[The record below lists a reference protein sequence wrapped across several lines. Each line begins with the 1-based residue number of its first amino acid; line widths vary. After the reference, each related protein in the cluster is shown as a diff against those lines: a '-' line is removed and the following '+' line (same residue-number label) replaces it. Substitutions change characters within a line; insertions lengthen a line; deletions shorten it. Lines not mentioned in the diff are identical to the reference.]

1 MSIKLLKHPF
11 IRLTALA
18 SLSTLMVGSS
28 SNLLTTPVIEAA
40 QVSTKQIKLNEKA
53 AVKKFH
59 QKYAQTKIEEI

>member
-40 QVSTKQIKLNEKA
+40 QVSTKQIN
-53 AVKKFH
+53 
-59 QKYAQTKIEEI
+59 